1 MKRKDD
7 TLFEIF
13 VIGGMEGKIFTR
25 LWSLITSHFKFF
37 TIEQAKQ
44 KLCQVP

>member
-13 VIGGMEGKIFTR
+13 VIGGMEGKIFTEVVEFNNK
-25 LWSLITSHFKFF
+25 SFQIFHD
-37 TIEQAKQ
+37 
-44 KLCQVP
+44 